1 MVNVTILNQFEE
13 DQLDEIKD
21 VYESV
26 GWMKHSI
33 EVISII
39 FQRSDVVSI
48 SIYDGRIVGVGRA
61 LTDGVFNATI
71 YDVVVHRDYQRRGIA
86 SYIMRDLL
94 EQLKGI
100 SCIQLIS
107 TTGNEAFYRKHGLKN
122 LKTGMARYL
131 NPSLAE
137 EYLV

>member
-48 SIYDGRIVGVGRA
+48 SVYDGRIVGVGRA

>member
-1 MVNVTILNQFEE
+1 MKVTIVNQFEE
-13 DQLDEIKD
+13 GQLHEIKD

-48 SIYDGRIVGVGRA
+48 SVYDGRIVGVGRA

-94 EQLKGI
+94 EQLKNI